1 MSEKAAKA
9 IRVVTTPP
17 IMALWMILLLW
28 NRFPAGHAGW
38 AFLFLTI
45 LPVLAYPFQLCVP
58 ALKAQGRAGQ
68 RRLAVIFSL
77 VGYLAGLCC
86 CAIGHGNHT
95 EYMVY
100 LCYLCSGL
108 QTAIFT
114 KYLGIKSSGHA
125 AGTVGP
131 LSILALRLSPWFAL
145 GYLILIPVYW
155 SSLKLKRHTLKEL
168 LWGTFST
175 IALALVLNALLP

>member
-1 MSEKAAKA
+1 
-9 IRVVTTPP
+9 
-17 IMALWMILLLW
+17 
-28 NRFPAGHAGW
+28 
-38 AFLFLTI
+38 
-45 LPVLAYPFQLCVP
+45 
-58 ALKAQGRAGQ
+58 
-68 RRLAVIFSL
+68 
-77 VGYLAGLCC
+77 
-86 CAIGHGNHT
+86 
-95 EYMVY
+95 MVY